1 MDVYDQLLKFIA
13 RSADAAI
20 QRRQDMT
27 QREKNASTVIT
38 VAAAAGVYLLWRK
51 RKELEEYRKQP
62 APSECIYLDYNG
74 TTPIYPKVLESM
86 IPYLK
91 QHYGNPSS
99 SHILGKEPRRAIDH
113 ARRQILGFMG
123 AYSADVD
130 LSSLWF
136 TGCGTESDN
145 LAIQLAVQSSQ
156 HIAKKHIV
164 TCNVEHQ
171 AIELYLKNLE
181 ALGEIEVTYV
191 PVDKEGRVSAK
202 DMIDAIQANTVLVT
216 LMLANNESGTLQ
228 PVQEVAQACRER
240 GVLMHTDAAQAAGKV
255 SIAMAD
261 LGYPEMVSVVGH
273 KIGAAKGIAALYV
286 RNGCCSEN
294 GRKLHAHGVL
304 LIGGGQEFGRRGGT
318 ENTAGIVGFGTAAE
332 LAGRSLQS
340 NAQHMEQMRNRLL
353 ANLQAHL
360 GEVNVRPNGPF
371 NPSLRLPNTL
381 SVGFRLIHSGDLLA
395 DIGHQVAA
403 SAGATCHS
411 AGSVSSVLRAMQ
423 VPDEFARGTL
433 RLSLGPTT
441 RATDV
446 DRAAAIIA
454 EGVKKQLD
462 SRKTAMSQ

>member
-1 MDVYDQLLKFIA
+1 
-13 RSADAAI
+13 
-20 QRRQDMT
+20 
-27 QREKNASTVIT
+27 
-38 VAAAAGVYLLWRK
+38 
-51 RKELEEYRKQP
+51 
-62 APSECIYLDYNG
+62 
-74 TTPIYPKVLESM
+74 
-86 IPYLK
+86 
-91 QHYGNPSS
+91 
-99 SHILGKEPRRAIDH
+99 
-113 ARRQILGFMG
+113 
-123 AYSADVD
+123 
-130 LSSLWF
+130 
-136 TGCGTESDN
+136 
-145 LAIQLAVQSSQ
+145 
-156 HIAKKHIV
+156 
-164 TCNVEHQ
+164 
-171 AIELYLKNLE
+171 
-181 ALGEIEVTYV
+181 
-191 PVDKEGRVSAK
+191 
-202 DMIDAIQANTVLVT
+202 
-216 LMLANNESGTLQ
+216 
-228 PVQEVAQACRER
+228 
-240 GVLMHTDAAQAAGKV
+240 
-255 SIAMAD
+255 
-261 LGYPEMVSVVGH
+261 
-273 KIGAAKGIAALYV
+273 
-286 RNGCCSEN
+286 
-294 GRKLHAHGVL
+294 
-304 LIGGGQEFGRRGGT
+304 
-318 ENTAGIVGFGTAAE
+318 